1 MAQEEEVLGKAY
13 DSRLMR
19 RLLTYLRP
27 YRWQVTI
34 AIVSIILKSFCDV
47 LGPYLV
53 KVAVDRYLAPVKGS
67 ASGLWNWLS
76 PRPLHGIAQISTI
89 YFGLLLLT
97 FVFEFL
103 QTYFM
108 QWTGQKIM
116 FDLRSQIFRHLQ
128 RMHVAFYD
136 KNPVGR
142 LVTRVTT
149 DVDALNEMFT
159 SGVVSIFED
168 FFVVLGIVAI
178 MLCMNWKLALIT
190 FGVLPLIVVATK
202 VFRDKVRDSYRRI
215 RTAIARINS
224 YLQEQVSGMVVLQ
237 LFNRERKAYQRF
249 SEINRSHMDAYKDA
263 ILAYAIYYPA
273 VDFFS
278 SIAIACVIW
287 FGGQDVLRHIVAKS
301 VSIEFHQPSFISF
314 HAVATA
320 ASLGVLI
327 AFTQYAQRFFRPIMD
342 FSEKYNILQSAM
354 AASERIFK
362 LLDTPVDITS
372 PAATKK
378 PEGRGRIEFD
388 HVWFAYRDMPA
399 ESDARAGVSPHVG
412 TTEHVGTAAPGRPAE
427 PAPDEKSS
435 AGSLP
440 GNGNAAAVDG
450 TPDWVLRD
458 VTFAIE
464 PGETVAVVGHTGAGK
479 TTLISLL
486 LRFYDVQKGAVR
498 IDGVDVREMDLA
510 DLRSRFGVVLQD
522 PFLFTGTI
530 GGNIRL
536 GTERIQDEHVAKAA
550 EDVNLGDFIRAL
562 PKGFDEEVRERGS
575 TLSTGQKQLISFAR
589 ALAHEPKILIL
600 DEATSSVDTETEFK
614 VRAALDHMVEGRT
627 SLIIAHRLSTVQRAD
642 KIIVMHKGQL
652 REMGTHQE
660 LLAQRG
666 IYFKLYQ
673 LQYKDQELNVERAP
687 LRQAQG
693 KLTPANADG
702 LQQPEVAASAD
713 D

>member
-34 AIVSIILKSFCDV
+34 AIASIILKSFCDV

-67 ASGLWNWLS
+67 TSGLWSWLS
-76 PRPLHGIAQISTI
+76 PRPLHGIAQISVI
-89 YFGLLLLT
+89 YFGLLGFT

-108 QWTGQKIM
+108 QWTGQKVM

-136 KNPVGR
+136 RNPVGR

-168 FFVVLGIVAI
+168 LFVLMGILGI

-190 FGVLPLIVVATK
+190 FAVLPLIVVATK

-224 YLQEQVSGMVVLQ
+224 YLQEHVSGMVVLQ
-237 LFNRERKAYQRF
+237 LFNRERKAYTRF
-249 SEINRSHMDAYKDA
+249 EEINRSHMDAYKDA
-263 ILAYAIYYPA
+263 IMAYAVYYPV

-278 SIAIACVIW
+278 AIAVACVIW
-287 FGGQDVLRHIVAKS
+287 FGGQDVMRGIVASS
-301 VSIEFHQPSFISF
+301 VSVDFSRQTLVSF
-314 HAVATA
+314 HLVATA
-320 ASLGVLI
+320 ASLGVVI

-362 LLDTPVDITS
+362 LLDTRVDIVS
-372 PAATKK
+372 PAVTKK
-378 PEGRGRIEFD
+378 PEGLGRIEFD
-388 HVWFAYRDMPA
+388 HVWFAYRDIPGEGQLSGA
-399 ESDARAGVSPHVG
+399 SENR
-412 TTEHVGTAAPGRPAE
+412 VGTAAPGRPAE
-427 PAPDEKSS
+427 K
-435 AGSLP
+435 GS
-440 GNGNAAAVDG
+440 AAVSPGSIND
-450 TPDWVLRD
+450 TAPDWVLRD

-498 IDGVDVREMDLA
+498 IDGVDVKEMDLA

-536 GTERIQDEHVAKAA
+536 GTDRIQDAHVAKAA
-550 EDVNLGDFIRAL
+550 EDVNLGDFVRAL
-562 PKGFDEEVRERGS
+562 PNGFNEEVRERGS

-600 DEATSSVDTETEFK
+600 DEATSSVDTDTEFK
-614 VRAALDHMVEGRT
+614 VRDALSRMVEGRT

-642 KIIVMHKGQL
+642 KIIVMHKGQV

-660 LLAQRG
+660 LLANRG

-673 LQYKDQELNVERAP
+673 LQYKDQEIAV
-687 LRQAQG
+687 G
-693 KLTPANADG
+693 SS
-702 LQQPEVAASAD
+702 PEPQSTVSAD

>member
-27 YRWQVTI
+27 YRWQVAI
-34 AIVSIILKSFCDV
+34 AIGSIVLKSFADV

-53 KVAVDRYLAPVKGS
+53 KVAVDRYLAPVKGT
-67 ASGLWNWLS
+67 ASGLWNWLN
-76 PRPLHGIAQISTI
+76 PRPLTGIAQISAI
-89 YFGLLLLT
+89 YFGLLVFSFLL
-97 FVFEFL
+97 EFL

-108 QWTGQKIM
+108 QWTGQKVM

-168 FFVVLGIVAI
+168 LFVLAGILGI

-190 FGVLPLIVVATK
+190 FAVLPFIVVATK
-202 VFRDKVRDSYRRI
+202 IFRDKVRDSYRRI

-224 YLQEQVSGMVVLQ
+224 YLQEHVSGMVVLQ
-237 LFNRERKAYQRF
+237 LFNRERKAYNRF
-249 SEINRSHMDAYKDA
+249 SEINRSHMDAFKDA
-263 ILAYAIYYPA
+263 IMAYSIYYPA

-278 SIAIACVIW
+278 AVAIACVIW
-287 FGGQDVLRHIVAKS
+287 FGGQDVMRGLVAKS
-301 VSIEFHQPSFISF
+301 VSIEFHRQPLISF
-314 HAVATA
+314 HLVATA

-327 AFTQYAQRFFRPIMD
+327 AFTQYALRFFRPIMD

-362 LLDTPVDITS
+362 LLDAPAEVVSPVV
-372 PAATKK
+372 TKK
-378 PEGRGRIEFD
+378 PTGPGRIEFD
-388 HVWFAYRDMPA
+388 QVWFAYREMPEEGKGDGTGKDHVGAAAPAGPVERSSPSSSPTNSNAA
-399 ESDARAGVSPHVG
+399 ESI
-412 TTEHVGTAAPGRPAE
+412 E
-427 PAPDEKSS
+427 
-435 AGSLP
+435 
-440 GNGNAAAVDG
+440 

-486 LRFYDVQKGAVR
+486 LRFYDVQKGAIR
-498 IDGVDVREMDLA
+498 IDGVDVKDMDLA

-522 PFLFTGTI
+522 PFLFSGTI

-536 GTERIQDEHVAKAA
+536 GTLHIEDEDVAKAA

-600 DEATSSVDTETEFK
+600 DEATSSVDTETEFR
-614 VRAALDHMVEGRT
+614 VRDALAHMVEGRT
-627 SLIIAHRLSTVQRAD
+627 SLIIAHRLSTIQRAD
-642 KIIVMHKGQL
+642 KIIVMHKGKV

-660 LLAQRG
+660 LLANRG

-673 LQYKDQELNVERAP
+673 LQYKDQEINMARAP
-687 LRQAQG
+687 S
-693 KLTPANADG
+693 PANG
-702 LQQPEVAASAD
+702 SGFEPEVATHGD